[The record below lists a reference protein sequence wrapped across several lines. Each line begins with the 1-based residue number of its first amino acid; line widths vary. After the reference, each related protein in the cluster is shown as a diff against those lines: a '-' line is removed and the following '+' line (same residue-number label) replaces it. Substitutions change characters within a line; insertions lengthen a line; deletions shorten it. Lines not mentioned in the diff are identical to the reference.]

1 MKRAARFQT
10 GSVVFDKRRK
20 TWNFLQWQGGKRR
33 SRLIGTFQ
41 QFPTKGA
48 AQRAAQG
55 LRPLETQTI
64 NLKGADQSTVKA
76 LAARYQ
82 QERLP
87 ARRSTARVY
96 LSWLNKH
103 VLPEWGEKRIQEVQ
117 PLIVEKWLNGLLLA
131 PKSKVH
137 VRNML
142 HLLVD
147 FAMLAGVLEI
157 GRNPLELVT
166 IKGATKRLRKPRNLT
181 VEEFQRLHAELK
193 QPFNIIAMLCV
204 CFGLRISECL
214 ALRWSDIDW
223 DLSTLQVERGIVEQ
237 NVDDVK
243 TDDSRRTFTLAPE
256 LLSVLEKW
264 CQVSPFPAA
273 DDWIFAS
280 PLKFGKLPYSYTG
293 FWRELKRAA
302 AVAKIGD
309 LATHAFRHTYRTWL
323 DSIGTP
329 VGVQQPAHAPCR
341 YQNDNE
347 PIRQCALGGY
357 AAGTRESNSTCVQ
370 VGLMDCK
377 RIARTR
383 NLLKDWLLR

>member
-20 TWNFLQWQGGKRR
+20 TWNFLQWQDGKRR
-33 SRLIGTFQ
+33 SRLIGTLQ

-55 LRPLETQTI
+55 FRPLETQTI
-64 NLKGADQSTVKA
+64 NLKGTDQSTVKA

-142 HLLVD
+142 HLL
-147 FAMLAGVLEI
+147 
-157 GRNPLELVT
+157 
-166 IKGATKRLRKPRNLT
+166 
-181 VEEFQRLHAELK
+181 
-193 QPFNIIAMLCV
+193 
-204 CFGLRISECL
+204 
-214 ALRWSDIDW
+214 
-223 DLSTLQVERGIVEQ
+223 
-237 NVDDVK
+237 
-243 TDDSRRTFTLAPE
+243 
-256 LLSVLEKW
+256 
-264 CQVSPFPAA
+264 
-273 DDWIFAS
+273 
-280 PLKFGKLPYSYTG
+280 
-293 FWRELKRAA
+293 
-302 AVAKIGD
+302 AKIGD

-329 VGVQQPAHAPCR
+329 VGVQQRLMRHA
-341 YQNDNE
+341 D
-347 PIRQCALGGY
+347 IRTTMNQYGSALSADMQQAQGKVIQLVFKS
-357 AAGTRESNSTCVQ
+357 A
-370 VGLMDCK
+370 
-377 RIARTR
+377 
-383 NLLKDWLLR
+383 

>member
-20 TWNFLQWQGGKRR
+20 TWNFLQWQDGKRR
-33 SRLIGTFQ
+33 SRLIGTLQ

-48 AQRAAQG
+48 AQRAAQS

-64 NLKGADQSTVKA
+64 NLKGVDQSTVKA
-76 LAARYQ
+76 LATRYQ

-103 VLPEWGEKRIQEVQ
+103 VLPEWGEKRIQDVQ
-117 PLIVEKWLNGLLLA
+117 PLAAEKWLNGLVLS

-147 FAMLAGVLEI
+147 FAMLTGDMAI
-157 GRNPLELVT
+157 ARNPIELVT
-166 IKGATKRLRKPRNLT
+166 IKGASKRMRKPRNLT

-193 QPFNIIAMLCV
+193 QPFNIIALLCV

-214 ALRWSDIDW
+214 AFKWG
-223 DLSTLQVERGIVEQ
+223 DLDCEKSTLQVERGIVEQ

-243 TDDSRRTFTLAPE
+243 TDDSRRTFNVAPE
-256 LLSVLEKW
+256 LLGVLKAWNQASDFAE
-264 CQVSPFPAA
+264 
-273 DDWIFAS
+273 DGDWMFAS
-280 PLKFGKLPYSYTG
+280 PLKIGRLPYSYTG
-293 FWRELKRAA
+293 VWRELKRAA
-302 AVAKIGD
+302 AASNVGD
-309 LATHAFRHTYRTWL
+309 LGTHAFRHTYRTWL

-329 VGVQQPAHAPCR
+329 VGVQQRLMRHTDMRTTMNTYGSALSADM
-341 YQNDNE
+341 QNAQGKV
-347 PIRQCALGGY
+347 IQL
-357 AAGTRESNSTCVQ
+357 V
-370 VGLMDCK
+370 
-377 RIARTR
+377 
-383 NLLKDWLLR
+383 LKSA

>member
-20 TWNFLQWQGGKRR
+20 TWNFLQWQDGKRR
-33 SRLIGTFQ
+33 SRLIGTLQ

-76 LAARYQ
+76 LAMRYQ

-103 VLPEWGEKRIQEVQ
+103 VLPEWGEKRIQDVQ
-117 PLIVEKWLNGLLLA
+117 PLAAEKWLNGLVLS

-147 FAMLAGVLEI
+147 FAMLTGDMAI
-157 GRNPLELVT
+157 ARNPIELVT
-166 IKGATKRLRKPRNLT
+166 IKGASKRMRKPRNLT
-181 VEEFQRLHAELK
+181 VEEFRRLHAELK

-214 ALRWSDIDW
+214 AFKWG
-223 DLSTLQVERGIVEQ
+223 DLDCEKSTLQVERGIVEQ

-243 TDDSRRTFTLAPE
+243 TDDSRRTFNVTPE
-256 LLSVLEKW
+256 LLGVLH
-264 CQVSPFPAA
+264 SRLADFP
-273 DDWIFAS
+273 IHTRAS
-280 PLKFGKLPYSYTG
+280 G
-293 FWRELKRAA
+293 E
-302 AVAKIGD
+302 
-309 LATHAFRHTYRTWL
+309 
-323 DSIGTP
+323 
-329 VGVQQPAHAPCR
+329 
-341 YQNDNE
+341 N
-347 PIRQCALGGY
+347 
-357 AAGTRESNSTCVQ
+357 
-370 VGLMDCK
+370 
-377 RIARTR
+377 
-383 NLLKDWLLR
+383 

>member
-1 MKRAARFQT
+1 MKRAARYKT

-20 TWNFLQWQGGKRR
+20 TWRFLEWHEGKRHTR
-33 SRLIGTFQ
+33 MIGTLH

-48 AQRAAQG
+48 AQRAAQAFK
-55 LRPLETQTI
+55 PSAPKPVIIQ
-64 NLKGADQSTVKA
+64 KGEDPSTVKA

-87 ARRSTARVY
+87 SRRSTARVY

-103 VLPEWGEKRIQEVQ
+103 VLPEWGDKRIQDVR
-117 PLIVEKWLNGLLLA
+117 PLAAEKWLNGLILS

-147 FAMLAGVLEI
+147 FAMLAGVLEV

-181 VEEFQRLHAELK
+181 VEEFQKLHAELK

-214 ALRWSDIDW
+214 ALKWSDVDW
-223 DLSTLQVERGIVEQ
+223 DQSTLQVERGIVEQ

-256 LLSVLEKW
+256 LLSVLKAW
-264 CQVSPFPAA
+264 SKVTPFGATG
-273 DDWIFAS
+273 DWIFAS
-280 PLKFGKLPYSYTG
+280 PLKIGRLPYSYTG

-302 AVAKIGD
+302 AAAKIGEI
-309 LATHAFRHTYRTWL
+309 ATHAFRHTYRTWL

-329 VGVQQPAHAPCR
+329 VGVQQRLMRHA
-341 YQNDNE
+341 D
-347 PIRQCALGGY
+347 IRTTMNQYGNALSADMQKAQGKVIQLVFKS
-357 AAGTRESNSTCVQ
+357 A
-370 VGLMDCK
+370 
-377 RIARTR
+377 
-383 NLLKDWLLR
+383 

>member
-1 MKRAARFQT
+1 
-10 GSVVFDKRRK
+10 
-20 TWNFLQWQGGKRR
+20 
-33 SRLIGTFQ
+33 
-41 QFPTKGA
+41 
-48 AQRAAQG
+48 
-55 LRPLETQTI
+55 
-64 NLKGADQSTVKA
+64 
-76 LAARYQ
+76 
-82 QERLP
+82 
-87 ARRSTARVY
+87 
-96 LSWLNKH
+96 LNKH
-103 VLPEWGEKRIQEVQ
+103 VLPEWSEKRIQDIQ
-117 PLIVEKWLNGLLLA
+117 PLAAEKWLNGLVLS

-166 IKGATKRLRKPRNLT
+166 IKGATKRIRKPRNLT

-193 QPFNIIAMLCV
+193 QPFNIISMLCV

-214 ALRWSDIDW
+214 ALKWSDIDW
-223 DLSTLQVERGIVEQ
+223 ERSTLQVERGIVEQ

-264 CQVSPFPAA
+264 CQVSPFSAA

-280 PLKFGKLPYSYTG
+280 PLKIGKLPYSYTG

-309 LATHAFRHTYRTWL
+309 LATHAFRHTYRT
-323 DSIGTP
+323 
-329 VGVQQPAHAPCR
+329 
-341 YQNDNE
+341 
-347 PIRQCALGGY
+347 
-357 AAGTRESNSTCVQ
+357 
-370 VGLMDCK
+370 
-377 RIARTR
+377 
-383 NLLKDWLLR
+383 